1 MEAKNQISRT
11 PRSSKLA
18 RRAHGE
24 KHVVEKVEKV
34 AKLGDG
40 YDAS

>member
-11 PRSSKLA
+11 PRSSKLV
-18 RRAHGE
+18 RRAHGK
-24 KHVVEKVEKV
+24 KHVVEKV